1 MKRNLATVLAV
12 LVLVSLALTMLFLLL
27 SRSLGDFLQAAALPM
42 LIVLAA
48 GHTAGRF
55 PGGGRPF
62 TR

>member
-1 MKRNLATVLAV
+1 MKRALASILAS
-12 LVLVSLALTMLFLLL
+12 LVLLSLALTLLFLLM

-55 PGGGRPF
+55 PGGGRPYA
-62 TR
+62 R

>member
-1 MKRNLATVLAV
+1 MKRALASILAS
-12 LVLVSLALTMLFLLL
+12 LVLLSLALTLLFLLL

-55 PGGGRPF
+55 PGGGRPYA
-62 TR
+62 R